1 MVGLAE
7 HSVDLLIRA
16 GAHVPEVPLRIRL
29 LPALTVASSRLGGPR
44 HAILLPMAPTRTF
57 PNIQHP
63 HILRDVVHQ
72 HHLLSI
78 STSAL
83 HQMDAFQLSNH
94 PMLLVDVG
102 MLPFCA
108 WPAGRAPLTRDLLPL
123 PRFTR
128 PR

>member
-1 MVGLAE
+1 MLQ
-7 HSVDLLIRA
+7 HLHYQLLLYMIERQL
-16 GAHVPEVPLRIRL
+16 EVLIRL
-29 LPALTVASSRLGGPR
+29 LFF
-44 HAILLPMAPTRTF
+44 LLLDF
-57 PNIQHP
+57 HK
-63 HILRDVVHQ
+63 VKVHQ